1 MVFFKCFKGST
12 LTILTQAG
20 DSQDR
25 GTTLKLYEPLTGLK
39 ALALPAKDNF
49 MHIKSW
55 SSEVSWDVVDS
66 VQTDTKKKARISKI
80 LILNPSHHAG
90 DNHSASFKLFGDH
103 IRIEAMAWNGTLS
116 TAGEAVF
123 YEFYCEWLE
132 DVLS

>member
-1 MVFFKCFKGST
+1 MVFFKCFKGGT
-12 LTILTQAG
+12 LTILAQAG

-25 GTTLKLYEPLTGLK
+25 GTVLKLYEPLTGPK
-39 ALALPAKDNF
+39 SLALPAKDNS

-66 VQTDTKKKARISKI
+66 VQADTKKKARISKI

-90 DNHSASFKLFGDH
+90 DNHSASFKLLGDH
-103 IRIEAMAWNGTLS
+103 IRIGVKAWNGTLS

-123 YEFYCEWLE
+123 YEFYWEWLE